1 MTNIRYIPITLWVI
15 IVIEMNNLTKCG
27 RDYYLDAQH
36 YIKDDFAHS
45 KEDISCVVVED
56 WKEEVRYIK
65 KAIKEGCHERMVAIN
80 LTGG

>member
-1 MTNIRYIPITLWVI
+1 
-15 IVIEMNNLTKCG
+15 MNNLTKCG

-56 WKEEVRYIK
+56 
-65 KAIKEGCHERMVAIN
+65 
-80 LTGG
+80 